1 MRLGR
6 GKFTVLWILVLVAQ
20 AAIAMKLWAVSPML
34 AFGAVVAVQLAKL
47 PIVAARLRDL
57 GAPPDDAVM
66 SLVPFANIGLLLN
79 KLLKPT
85 PSAERWDS
93 RVARWS
99 SQPTALSLVRDATT
113 KYRKVLPLSL
123 PLVGLFVGINTFG
136 FVQSTTLL
144 GKIQGLPADQLEM
157 MRQASVGLTGAL
169 VLYTILQI
177 GKRRSVT
184 RKSWVPALF
193 LLPVGFLALLISMGT
208 ALGPVAL
215 MLQSTAWDL
224 VWEIFGGSLLS
235 LFWVCWAFDI
245 HEGKKPSYAS
255 ALSRMKGRWLGV
267 AAAYGGVTLSVWA
280 GLQVV
285 IPGIYYAISYAMVD
299 ICVLDDPKSRAFAR
313 STQMVSGI
321 RRRVFKVFVIV
332 LLVGITAQ
340 FISVVSIDGVGV
352 LGQALSDPGA
362 MSWRA
367 TVPGDLVSVT
377 LWGVIKFAFVDLY
390 LDRKARLADG

>member
-1 MRLGR
+1 
-6 GKFTVLWILVLVAQ
+6 
-20 AAIAMKLWAVSPML
+20 
-34 AFGAVVAVQLAKL
+34 
-47 PIVAARLRDL
+47 
-57 GAPPDDAVM
+57 
-66 SLVPFANIGLLLN
+66 PFANIGLLLN

-85 PSAERWDS
+85 PSADRWDS

-99 SQPTALSLVRDATT
+99 SQPTALSLVRSAAA
-113 KYRKVLPLSL
+113 KYRTVLPLSL

-144 GKIQGLPADQLEM
+144 GKLQGLPADQLEM

-177 GKRRSVT
+177 SKRRRAT
-184 RKSWVPALF
+184 RKSWVPSLF

-285 IPGIYYAISYAMVD
+285 IPGIYYAISYA
-299 ICVLDDPKSRAFAR
+299 
-313 STQMVSGI
+313 
-321 RRRVFKVFVIV
+321 
-332 LLVGITAQ
+332 
-340 FISVVSIDGVGV
+340 
-352 LGQALSDPGA
+352 
-362 MSWRA
+362 
-367 TVPGDLVSVT
+367 
-377 LWGVIKFAFVDLY
+377 
-390 LDRKARLADG
+390 

>member
-1 MRLGR
+1 MRLDR
-6 GKFTVLWILVLVAQ
+6 GIFIYLWVIGLVVQGAL
-20 AAIAMKLWAVSPML
+20 AMKLLPINMLL
-34 AFGAVVAVQLAKL
+34 AFGAVVAMQLLKL

-66 SLVPFANIGLLLN
+66 TLVPFANIGLLLN

-85 PSAERWDS
+85 PSSERWDS

-99 SQPTALSLVRDATT
+99 SQPTALSLVRGAMA

-136 FVQSTTLL
+136 FIQSTTALSRL
-144 GKIQGLPADQLEM
+144 QKMPVEELEM
-157 MRQASVGLTGAL
+157 IRQGSVGLTGVL
-169 VLYTILQI
+169 VIYTMLQI
-177 GKRRSVT
+177 AKRRSAT
-184 RKSWVPALF
+184 RQSWVPSLL
-193 LLPVGFLALLISMGT
+193 LLPVGFVALLVSMGT

-245 HEGKKPSYAS
+245 HEGKTPSYAS

-267 AAAYGGVTLSVWA
+267 AAAYGGVTISVWA

-299 ICVLDDPKSRAFAR
+299 ICVLDDPKSPAFAR
-313 STQMVSGI
+313 STQMVRGI
-321 RRRVFKVFVIV
+321 RRRVFKVFAIV
-332 LLVGITAQ
+332 LLVGISAQ
-340 FISVVSIDGVGV
+340 FISIVSIDGVAV

-362 MSWRA
+362 ISWRA
-367 TVPGDLVSVT
+367 SVPGDLVCVA